1 LVRSRTMRIALEHHI
16 STLVEYNEDE
26 LVWLGEF
33 LSIRS
38 PKFRKNYKTGRMERV
53 GIDKISFLN
62 RHAQFPTGFIPDVL
76 KRSKEKGYAV
86 SFVDNRATQPVPPD
100 DSADISFL
108 RYYQSDA
115 VQKVIER
122 KRGVIR
128 HPTGAGKTIV
138 AAGLTIKIPCNWV
151 FIVQS
156 KDLLHQTASK
166 YQKFVGKEAG
176 IIGDG
181 LARDMGPGANLL
193 VATAQ
198 TLNAKRGDPLIWK
211 YIREAEG
218 IIIDECHQ
226 VPAKTILQVLMG
238 ATQACYR
245 VGLSAT
251 PLARS
256 DEKSMLTIGAL
267 GRVIHHVTP
276 KELIEKGYLSAPS
289 ITMYKCRQTCN
300 RPTFHGRYNEV
311 VVRSAKRNILV
322 TKLMKLASPPNFTF
336 VRKIDHGR
344 DLTKRA
350 RKAGLNTE
358 FIWGNKSQK
367 QREAALERL
376 VRGDIDYIVCSD
388 VFVLGIDVPELRSVV
403 NAAAGKSTI
412 QALQRIGRGSRV
424 TEDKKTFEVYDI
436 FDIGVD
442 NLHNHA
448 QARRREYKREGYEVR
463 EVEEGALLG

>member
-1 LVRSRTMRIALEHHI
+1 MKIEIEHHVSRLI
-16 STLVEYNEDE
+16 EYNEDE

-33 LSIRS
+33 LSIKS

-53 GIDKISFLN
+53 GVDKISFLN
-62 RHAQFPTGFIPDVL
+62 RHAQFPSGFIRDVV
-76 KRSKEKGYAV
+76 KRCKQKGY
-86 SFVDNRATQPVPPD
+86 SIEFVDNRATQPISPNED
-100 DSADISFL
+100 ADLNFL
-108 RYYQSDA
+108 RYYQADA

-128 HPTGAGKTIV
+128 HPTGAGKTVV
-138 AAGLTIKIPCNWV
+138 AAGLTIKIPCAWV

-156 KDLLHQTASK
+156 KDLLHQTAAK
-166 YQKFVGKEAG
+166 YKQFVGKEAG

-181 LARDMGPGANLL
+181 QFIPMEPGANLM

-198 TLNAKRGDPLIWK
+198 TLNAKRGDDRIWQI
-211 YIREAEG
+211 IREAEG

-226 VPAKTILQVLMG
+226 VPARTIM
-238 ATQACYR
+238 
-245 VGLSAT
+245 
-251 PLARS
+251 
-256 DEKSMLTIGAL
+256 
-267 GRVIHHVTP
+267 HHVP
-276 KELIEKGYLSAPS
+276 PQELIEKGYLSAPD

-300 RPTFHGRYNEV
+300 RPTFHGRYNEC
-311 VVRSAKRNILV
+311 VVRSTKRNNLV
-322 TKLMKLASPPNFTF
+322 TKLMQMATPPNFTF

-358 FIWGNKSQK
+358 FVWGNKSQK
-367 QREAALERL
+367 QREAALTRL

-424 TEDKKTFEVYDI
+424 TEDKKSFEVYDV
-436 FDIGVD
+436 FDTGVD
-442 NLHNHA
+442 NLQNHA